1 MMKKILSYVALCF
14 YVNVASA
21 TIIPIGTDNN
31 TLYYKIG
38 GSEGFSLPATSNTDT
53 INLNTTTNLGL
64 GFSCSAFNPALSISN
79 SINDLKD
86 SAENLTRD
94 IVTNA
99 TGSLIMMPLYE
110 LAKTNPTLYALLNNQ
125 LLSANHKLELSTKS
139 CEIVKEQINRG
150 ENPYQDWGKIAVND
164 QWKKQLSFAAT
175 GNADINS
182 AKKDI
187 DAHSGDDGVAWSSGT
202 KSSDGSLHAGG
213 KGQLPVYV
221 IADTVKAGYNTMQ
234 NRDLQST
241 DAGTGTL
248 THDFL
253 TPQSAMD
260 WITSVVGD
268 QMITTC
274 NDDECKKKQGSVVGH
289 GLLPRVM
296 SCEPDNDNCVTTIN
310 TRLGALVTG
319 SDAETTQNLERVS
332 AGGIAMSLNVIASI
346 RTLEPSEQAIIIN
359 KLAQEIA
366 VQRVIDKALTA
377 RTILAT
383 GAQVP
388 VIAANHPAQVLIHQ
402 SMTNLDE
409 DIRSLVF
416 ENQIRKQMMSDTLSQ
431 VLAYSNHQQRA
442 LLQTAPVNT
451 TQPLMDSGAK
461 MATPIVKQD
470 DHKVISP

>member
-1 MMKKILSYVALCF
+1 MMKKRWSYVLLCF
-14 YVNVASA
+14 YVNIATA

-53 INLNTTTNLGL
+53 IHLNTNTNLGL
-64 GFSCSAFNPALSISN
+64 GLSCSAFNPALSISN

-139 CEIVKEQINRG
+139 CEAVKEQINRG
-150 ENPYQDWGKIAVND
+150 ENPYQEWGKIAVND
-164 QWKKQLSFAAT
+164 QWKKQLSFAAI
-175 GNADINS
+175 GNADINQ

-187 DAHSGDDGVAWSSGT
+187 DARPGEEGVAWSKGE

-213 KGQLPVYV
+213 KGQPPVYV
-221 IADTVKAGYNTMQ
+221 IADTVKAGYNAMQ
-234 NRDLQST
+234 NRDLQS
-241 DAGTGTL
+241 DEPGTGNL
-248 THDFL
+248 IHDFP

-268 QMITTC
+268 QRITTC
-274 NDDECKKKQGSVVGH
+274 NDGECQKNQGSVVGH

-296 SCEPDNDNCVTTIN
+296 SCESDRDNCVTTMS
-310 TRLGALVTG
+310 THLTALVRG
-319 SDAETTQNLERVS
+319 HDAETAQTMERVS
-332 AGGIAMSLNVIASI
+332 AGGIAISPDVIASI
-346 RTLEPSEQAIIIN
+346 RSLEPREQAIIIN

-388 VIAANHPAQVLIHQ
+388 VIAANHPAQVLIHRA
-402 SMTNLDE
+402 MAHLDE

-416 ENQIRKQMMSDTLSQ
+416 EHQIRKQMMSETLSQ
-431 VLAYSNHQQRA
+431 VLAYSTHQQRE
-442 LLQTAPVNT
+442 LLQAAPVT
-451 TQPLMDSGAK
+451 STQPLMNDGAK
-461 MATPIVKQD
+461 ETK
-470 DHKVISP
+470 

>member
-1 MMKKILSYVALCF
+1 MIKKILFYFLLCF
-14 YVNVASA
+14 YTTTSLA
-21 TIIPIGTDNN
+21 TIIPIGNDNN

-38 GSEGFSLPATSNTDT
+38 GSDGFSLPATSNTDT
-53 INLNTTTNLGL
+53 IHLDTSTNLGL
-64 GFSCSAFNPALSISN
+64 GYSCSAFNPALSISN
-79 SINDLKD
+79 SLNNLKD

-139 CEIVKEQINRG
+139 CDTVKEQINRG

-164 QWKKQLSFAAT
+164 QWKKQLSFAAI
-175 GNADINS
+175 GNGDINE

-187 DAHSGDDGVAWSSGT
+187 DAHSGDEGVTWTSGG

-213 KGQLPVYV
+213 KGQPPVYV
-221 IADTVKAGYNTMQ
+221 IADTVKAGYSAMQ
-234 NRDLQST
+234 NQALQT
-241 DAGTGTL
+241 NEADIGNL
-248 THDFL
+248 THDFP
-253 TPQSAMD
+253 TSQSASD

-268 QMITTC
+268 QIITTC
-274 NDDECKKKQGSVVGH
+274 NEDECKKKQGSVVGH

-296 SCEPDNDNCVTTIN
+296 SCNLDNDNCVTTIS
-310 TRLGALVTG
+310 TRLTALVTG
-319 SDAETTQNLERVS
+319 SDTETLQNLERVS
-332 AGGIAMSLNVIASI
+332 AGGIAISPDVVASL
-346 RTLEPSEQAIIIN
+346 RTLELSEQTIIIH

-388 VIAANHPAQVLIHQ
+388 VIAANHPAEVLIHQ
-402 SMTNLDE
+402 AMAHLDE
-409 DIRSLVF
+409 EIHSLVF
-416 ENQIRKQMMSDTLSQ
+416 ENQIRKQMMSETLSQ
-431 VLAYSNHQQRA
+431 VLAYSNHQERV
-442 LLQTAPVNT
+442 LLQTAPVAST
-451 TQPLMDSGAK
+451 SPLMESGARI
-461 MATPIVKQD
+461 ATPLVKPENTEV
-470 DHKVISP
+470 K